1 MKEDIKKNMLLTF
14 SSITE
19 DLQDEKDNIEFVTP
33 AELTMKNNKYYITF
47 DELQNFQDSIKTKTT
62 LKIENEKVTL
72 LRYGSNS
79 TQFIFEQGK
88 KHNGH
93 YETPYGAFTVGIFS
107 DNLSVNINEN
117 GGNLSVSYGI
127 YFNDLI
133 SHHSKILIN
142 LKETN

>member
-1 MKEDIKKNMLLTF
+1 MSDDMTKNMLLTF
-14 SSITE
+14 SSVTE
-19 DLQDEKDNIEFVTP
+19 DLEEEKDKIEFVTP
-33 AELTMKNNKYYITF
+33 AELTIKNNKYYITF
-47 DELQNFQDSIKTKTT
+47 DELQNFLSPEKTKTT
-62 LKIENEKVTL
+62 LKIEDAKVTL
-72 LRYGSNS
+72 LRYGFNS

-117 GGNLSVSYGI
+117 GGDLSVSYGI
-127 YFNDLI
+127 YLNDLI
-133 SHHSKILIN
+133 SHHSKISIN

>member
-1 MKEDIKKNMLLTF
+1 MSDDIKKNMLLTF
-14 SSITE
+14 SSTIE
-19 DLQDEKDNIEFVTP
+19 DMQEEKDKIEFVTL

-47 DELQNFQDSIKTKTT
+47 DELQNLQDTEKTKTT
-62 LKIENEKVTL
+62 LKIEDDKVTL
-72 LRYGSNS
+72 LRYGFNS

-93 YETPYGAFTVGIFS
+93 YETPYGAFTVGVFS

-117 GGNLSVSYGI
+117 GGDLSVSYGI

-133 SHHSKILIN
+133 SHHSKISIN